1 MRLHPEAPNGAMPPA
16 AQALVVAMHI
26 RIEADVDPAALAHE
40 MISLL
45 RSVRNPPWGER
56 AAGTGRRLG
65 ACDVPAKR

>member
-1 MRLHPEAPNGAMPPA
+1 MPPA

-45 RSVRNPPWGER
+45 RSVRNPEAR
-56 AAGTGRRLG
+56 
-65 ACDVPAKR
+65 